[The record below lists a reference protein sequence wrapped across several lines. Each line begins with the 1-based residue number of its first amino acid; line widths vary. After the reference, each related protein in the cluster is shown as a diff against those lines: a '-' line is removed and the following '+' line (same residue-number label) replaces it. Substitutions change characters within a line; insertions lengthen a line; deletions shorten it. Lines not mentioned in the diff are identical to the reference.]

1 MLELVAVPAMVAMG
15 GLVALQ
21 SDLNGR
27 LAGELGSGLRAGV
40 LAAVVSF
47 GSGLVVLAVLALL
60 VPRIRR
66 GGVAIARAA
75 RSGALRPWQLLGGV
89 AGASLVASQGITVG
103 TIGVALFIVAV
114 VAGQTS
120 SGLVVDHVG
129 LGPAGRRAV
138 TGTRVLGA
146 ALTLAAVV
154 VSVSGRLDGAGA
166 LTGAAL
172 LLALLPLL
180 AGAATSWQQ
189 AVNGR
194 VSAEGGPMAA
204 ALVNFVVGTACLV
217 LLLGLSFA
225 VDGELTGVPG
235 DWWLFTGG
243 LMGVV
248 FISGAALLVKVH
260 GVLVLG
266 LCTVA
271 GQVVAS
277 LVIQGVAGEHLDA
290 TTVVGGA
297 CSRSSAWRSAPGSS
311 VSSGAGGQALGS
323 VCGPPR
329 PPLGRSGR
337 PVGPVAGCAAARPP
351 GRRHGGPGQVLQGLG
366 LRDGETVPPRCAGCQ
381 TARVPASGR
390 WRGSRCTWSS
400 MRCNVA
406 PSSRVPAAASATP
419 ASAETS
425 SGGPT
430 TSVTG
435 RPRRTSG
442 RCLAVRSR
450 CGPHTATGSSGAPV
464 SRASATAP
472 GIRARTVQERLTPA
486 SGNTPTASPSRSSR
500 RAWRYAAAGARRSTG
515 TCPMPVMRRRE
526 AQCSNTSCRARN
538 RTRRPLRSAV
548 RPTSRKSRKLTWF
561 AASTTGPCR
570 GTWSSPVSSTRR
582 SSARRVT
589 RPAPTTLR

>member
-1 MLELVAVPAMVAMG
+1 MSADAPAPALAPASSRALELVAVPAMVAMG

-47 GSGLVVLAVLALL
+47 GSGLVVLVVLAVL

-66 GGVAIARAA
+66 GTVAIARAA
-75 RSGALRPWQLLGGV
+75 RAGALRPWQLLGGV

-103 TIGVALFIVAV
+103 TIGVALFVVAV

-120 SGLVVDHVG
+120 SGLAVDHAG
-129 LGPAGRRAV
+129 LGPAGPRAV

-146 ALTLAAVV
+146 GLTLAAVV

-194 VSAEGGPMAA
+194 VSAAGGPMAA
-204 ALVNFVVGTACLV
+204 ALVNFVVGTTCLV

-225 VDGELTGVPG
+225 VPGGLSGFPG
-235 DWWLFTGG
+235 DWWLYTGG

-290 TTVVGGA
+290 TTVVGGVIA
-297 CSRSSAWRSAPGSS
+297 LVGVA
-311 VSSGAGGQALGS
+311 VGAGAVG
-323 VCGPPR
+323 VVR
-329 PPLGRSGR
+329 GR
-337 PVGPVAGCAAARPP
+337 
-351 GRRHGGPGQVLQGLG
+351 
-366 LRDGETVPPRCAGCQ
+366 
-381 TARVPASGR
+381 ASGR
-390 WRGSRCTWSS
+390 RLG
-400 MRCNVA
+400 
-406 PSSRVPAAASATP
+406 
-419 ASAETS
+419 
-425 SGGPT
+425 
-430 TSVTG
+430 
-435 RPRRTSG
+435 
-442 RCLAVRSR
+442 VRST
-450 CGPHTATGSSGAPV
+450 PP
-464 SRASATAP
+464 
-472 GIRARTVQERLTPA
+472 TV
-486 SGNTPTASPSRSSR
+486 
-500 RAWRYAAAGARRSTG
+500 
-515 TCPMPVMRRRE
+515 
-526 AQCSNTSCRARN
+526 
-538 RTRRPLRSAV
+538 
-548 RPTSRKSRKLTWF
+548 
-561 AASTTGPCR
+561 
-570 GTWSSPVSSTRR
+570 
-582 SSARRVT
+582 
-589 RPAPTTLR
+589 